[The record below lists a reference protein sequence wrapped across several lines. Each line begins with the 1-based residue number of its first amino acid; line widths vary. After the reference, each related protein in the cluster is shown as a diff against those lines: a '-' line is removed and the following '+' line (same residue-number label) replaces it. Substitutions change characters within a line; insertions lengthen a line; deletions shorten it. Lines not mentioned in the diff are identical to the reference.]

1 MQFLQ
6 HLQQSDPSGASAK
19 FFYDNWVKKQPGVV
33 VNTGDKVETA
43 FGVETGK
50 LDAARNAETF
60 KDVSNAAGSIPSM
73 VEAYKMVPR
82 SATGWGAYQVAGVA
96 RIVGKLGYKP
106 GKDLAADTQVMV
118 KLLRD
123 GVIAQLQTRALGS
136 GTAVSDPDRVFMERQ
151 SAADITLEPTTIKK
165 IIRINMG
172 LALEKMIS
180 TKLEYQQQMAT
191 YPQAAQQIQGKID
204 MIDRKMAQPW
214 TDYWK
219 MISKEQE
226 MESGSTGDVVNSL
239 FPAR

>member
-1 MQFLQ
+1 
-6 HLQQSDPSGASAK
+6 
-19 FFYDNWVKKQPGVV
+19 
-33 VNTGDKVETA
+33 
-43 FGVETGK
+43 
-50 LDAARNAETF
+50 
-60 KDVSNAAGSIPSM
+60 
-73 VEAYKMVPR
+73 
-82 SATGWGAYQVAGVA
+82 
-96 RIVGKLGYKP
+96 
-106 GKDLAADTQVMV
+106 
-118 KLLRD
+118 
-123 GVIAQLQTRALGS
+123 
-136 GTAVSDPDRVFMERQ
+136 MERQ